1 MKLLID
7 ADACPREVLRT
18 SLELGRRFQ
27 VPVWTVASFNHVI
40 ASDRHV
46 VVGGAAQETDIKV
59 MNLAEPGDVAV
70 TQDFG
75 LAAMLIGKGVRCLGP
90 SGRLYDAER
99 IDLLLE
105 ERELKARFRR
115 GGGRTKGPKKRTAEE
130 DRRFAGALETLLREW
145 NG

>member
-7 ADACPREVLRT
+7 ADACPREVLRI
-18 SLELGRRFQ
+18 SLELGRRYQ

-40 ASDRHV
+40 ESDHHV
-46 VVGGAAQETDIKV
+46 VVGGSSQETDIKV
-59 MNLAEPGDVAV
+59 MNLSESGDVAV

-90 SGRLYDAER
+90 SGRVYAPER

-115 GGGRTKGPKKRTAEE
+115 GGGRTKGPKRRTAEE
-130 DRRFAGALETLLREW
+130 DRRFADSLEALLQRR
-145 NG
+145 